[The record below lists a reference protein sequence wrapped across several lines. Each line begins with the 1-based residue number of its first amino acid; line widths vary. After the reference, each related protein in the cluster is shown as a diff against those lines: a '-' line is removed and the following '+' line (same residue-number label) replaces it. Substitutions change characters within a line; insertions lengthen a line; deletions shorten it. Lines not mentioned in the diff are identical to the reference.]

1 MRFSVHFAS
10 AADADA
16 LLAARDDAAEIP
28 GARDKEELLFSIGV
42 ALQFPGYF
50 GANWDAFDECLR
62 DVACATLIVRDAAAL
77 WTAMPAEMITLV
89 DVWCGVADDA
99 EGPLDLIFVL

>member
-1 MRFSVHFAS
+1 MRFAVHFAS
-10 AADADA
+10 AADAGA
-16 LLAARDDAAEIP
+16 LLTARDDAAQIA
-28 GARDKEELLFSIGV
+28 GARDKEDLLRAIGT
-42 ALQFPGYF
+42 ALGFPAYF

-89 DVWCGVADDA
+89 DVWCAVADDS

>member
-1 MRFSVHFAS
+1 VRLSVHFAA

-16 LLAARDDAAEIP
+16 LLASRDDVTEV
-28 GARDKEELLFSIGV
+28 ARVADKEELLFAIGV
-42 ALQFPGYF
+42 ALGFPGYF

-89 DVWCGVADDA
+89 DIWCVVAEDS